1 MKVKLLYIRLLYL
14 SIKPAQISASF
25 TNLSRLVK
33 ELMFRKSYRIFA
45 FHLMSVPLKQNR
57 FIDGQASCL
66 LMISNFTVFVNYGL
80 YSFQLLLCVVLIFSL
95 VKKIIS
101 FNKVFNCFF
110 FQGSFISVLFKT
122 YRQPNSVQTIVTK
135 AEILLTI
142 IRQINYSTFKRV
154 SY

>member
-33 ELMFRKSYRIFA
+33 ELMFRKSHRIFA
-45 FHLMSVPLKQNR
+45 FQLMSVPLKQNR

-101 FNKVFNCFF
+101 FNKEFNCFF
-110 FQGSFISVLFKT
+110 KVHLFPSYLKHT
-122 YRQPNSVQTIVTK
+122 GNQTLYK
-135 AEILLTI
+135 P
-142 IRQINYSTFKRV
+142 
-154 SY
+154 